1 MERAASP
8 HLRNS
13 SFTSTRRYSTG
24 MTPYHSLGGSNH
36 SQTKRRLE
44 FDDCDNELDDGPHP
58 LPSSSATLAPPVRA
72 AARAAQI
79 AAGTYSSSVFQRPP
93 SSPSSSS
100 SWSHRHL
107 DSHVL
112 DSSNRSDHARH
123 SRLLD
128 FSNHS
133 HKTAASNSSG
143 GRLASALAPP
153 GRRVDSGDDERLEAP
168 TRSFFGRGDAGG
180 ASSVCG
186 GESTAYGGSDDK
198 SLATIASMRSRSV
211 MSRQHSLL
219 SLDNLSFS
227 TELHVLMQR
236 QASQSSLCSFASHAM
251 HKRRNSWGSTTCG
264 GASVAG
270 ESTVPPYLLRLTS
283 ASSALDGKG
292 GAGGGASVASLADTL
307 RHAHDDG
314 STGSWLQ
321 HVTSIRH
328 DTTMMSHLR
337 QERQL
342 AGHLPHRPT
351 NPITA
356 DSFWLQQ
363 MSSRSLSSFTTITTT
378 TTTRTTTNSTTPPL
392 PATLSLKSPSMSI
405 KGLSKTPYPSP
416 EDDVLAPIGGPFRGT
431 SDGTSANV
439 QDPHHPRAIPRK
451 PGSSLRYS
459 PEQPPYYQ
467 SRRAES
473 ATKSSIRSLR
483 FSDEASTIVECASAS
498 SQPAP
503 LSAPQQQQQQQPQYQ
518 PPLPLQQ
525 VSQDGPSLLHQERL
539 SPPPGS
545 ETMELDEAG
554 SQ

>member
-13 SFTSTRRYSTG
+13 SFASSRRYSTG

-44 FDDCDNELDDGPHP
+44 FDDSDNETYDAPHP

-93 SSPSSSS
+93 PPPPSSS

-112 DSSNRSDHARH
+112 DTSNRSDHARH

-133 HKTAASNSSG
+133 HKTAATSSSG
-143 GRLASALAPP
+143 RSALAPP

-168 TRSFFGRGDAGG
+168 TRSFARGDTGGG
-180 ASSVCG
+180 AGSIC
-186 GESTAYGGSDDK
+186 STAYGGSDDK

-292 GAGGGASVASLADTL
+292 PGGGASVASLADTR

-342 AGHLPHRPT
+342 VGHLPHRPT

-431 SDGTSANV
+431 RDGTSANV
-439 QDPHHPRAIPRK
+439 QDPHPRAIPRK

-467 SRRAES
+467 YGRAES
-473 ATKSSIRSLR
+473 TTKSSIRSLR

-503 LSAPQQQQQQQPQYQ
+503 LSAPQHQQQQQYQYQ

-525 VSQDGPSLLHQERL
+525 VSQDGLSLLHQERL